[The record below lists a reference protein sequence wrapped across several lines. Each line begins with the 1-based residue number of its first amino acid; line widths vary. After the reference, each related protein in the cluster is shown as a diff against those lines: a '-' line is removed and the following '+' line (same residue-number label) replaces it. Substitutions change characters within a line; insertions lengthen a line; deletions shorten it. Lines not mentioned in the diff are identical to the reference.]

1 MVTTQN
7 FTAQISQPRRT
18 ELKPTVGGFDA
29 TLSVGPAFEEERT
42 TTFQRFHEIAPA
54 EARKGTGPARE
65 GRRRPR
71 RGRLPRERQPR
82 APRRRGVQHEPRVLH
97 QERHGQGLLD
107 TTRDV
112 TSLGSGP
119 GGRCGARGPLVRNAG
134 EAGCRNAY
142 SVWADD
148 YGHGV

>member
-54 EARKGTGPARE
+54 EARKGPAPPEKGDDDRAVGGYPASVNPVRPDAAVYSTSRAFFIKNATDRDFFGHDLRRHQPGVGPGRSMRRE
-65 GRRRPR
+65 GTSGAE
-71 RGRLPRERQPR
+71 RGGG
-82 APRRRGVQHEPRVLH
+82 GVQERVL
-97 QERHGQGLLD
+97 G
-107 TTRDV
+107 V
-112 TSLGSGP
+112 
-119 GGRCGARGPLVRNAG
+119 GG
-134 EAGCRNAY
+134 
-142 SVWADD
+142 
-148 YGHGV
+148 